1 MRAADDLCRVHRARP
16 RHADRDLPPARQAGL
31 RLGGGGGGPD
41 DPAARPHPQ
50 DRPGAEL
57 SLLWEIPDLARLDA
71 WEDYFHSPAALANT
85 RSLAM
90 HRAIHIQR
98 AGIYDVLHRAD
109 PLGAPLHAVEYVD
122 PLDQPEEVLRAAFAD
137 RARRHGSLR
146 QVLLLRRIG
155 LAGPEP
161 ALLCF
166 WALPS
171 HAAAEALLRDA
182 PLPGTSLADVGLYR
196 PFGDETL

>member
-1 MRAADDLCRVHRARP
+1 MIYVEFIERDRAMPIEIFRQLGRQGSAWAEGAADRMILQLGRTLRIGPAPSYLC
-16 RHADRDLPPARQAGL
+16 
-31 RLGGGGGGPD
+31 
-41 DPAARPHPQ
+41 
-50 DRPGAEL
+50 
-57 SLLWEIPDLARLDA
+57 LWEIPDLARLDA

-98 AGIYDVLHRAD
+98 AGVYDVLHRAD

>member
-1 MRAADDLCRVHRARP
+1 MIYVEFIERDRAMPIEIFRQLGRQGSAWAEGAADRMILQLGRTLRIGPAPSYLC
-16 RHADRDLPPARQAGL
+16 
-31 RLGGGGGGPD
+31 
-41 DPAARPHPQ
+41 
-50 DRPGAEL
+50 
-57 SLLWEIPDLARLDA
+57 LWEIPDFARLDA

-98 AGIYDVLHRAD
+98 AGVYDVLHRAD

-155 LAGPEP
+155 RAGPEP

-166 WALPS
+166 WTLPS

-182 PLPGTSLADVGLYR
+182 RLPGMSLADVGLYR